1 MNVLLMYY
9 GTPYTESE
17 IEAYYTDIRH
27 GRKPPR
33 PLLDELVERYRM
45 IGKSPLNE
53 VTFSLARRLEA
64 ELNLRLPRFPMGLQS
79 APLPRT
85 TEGDARVYLGGKHNP
100 PFIAGALAQMAEDGV
115 DRAVALVT
123 APHYSLRSIAEYR
136 ERLELALDELGEPFP
151 VRFVQD
157 YYAHPGYV
165 SALARRVAAALW
177 RVREPARALVLFTAH
192 SVPMRAVE
200 ADGGV
205 YPRQVETTA
214 RLVAARLGL
223 DNWRVAWQS
232 AGRTDEEWLGPDVN
246 DVLREAAEQGFREA
260 VVAAVGFPADHLEV
274 FFDLDYEAQETAR
287 SCGIHLVRAAS
298 LNDDVDYVKVLADIV
313 EEAWQQEEDS

>member
-9 GTPYTESE
+9 GTPYDESE

-27 GRKPPR
+27 GHKPPK
-33 PLLDELVERYRM
+33 PLLDELIERYRM

-64 ELNLRLPRFPMGLQS
+64 ELNLRLPRFPGGLQS
-79 APLPRT
+79 APLPRLT
-85 TEGDARVYLGGKHNP
+85 DYDARVYLGGKHNP
-100 PFIAGALAQMAEDGV
+100 PFIAGALRQMADDGV

-151 VRFVQD
+151 VKFVQD
-157 YYAHPGYV
+157 YYAHPGYI
-165 SALARRVAAALW
+165 SALARRVSAALW
-177 RVREPARALVLFTAH
+177 RVRDPAKARVFFTAH
-192 SVPMRAVE
+192 AVPMKAVE
-200 ADGGV
+200 ADGGI

-214 RLVAARLGL
+214 RLIAARLGVE
-223 DNWRVAWQS
+223 NWQVAWQS
-232 AGRTDEEWLGPDVN
+232 AGRTGEEWLGPDIN
-246 DVLREAAEQGFREA
+246 DALENAAAEGVREA

-274 FFDLDYEAQETAR
+274 YFDLDYEAQETAQKL
-287 SCGIHLVRAAS
+287 GIHLVRAAS
-298 LNDDVDYVKVLADIV
+298 LNDDLDYVRVLADIV
-313 EEAWQQEEDS
+313 EAAWQGEEE

>member
-9 GTPYTESE
+9 GTPYDESE

-27 GRKPPR
+27 GYKPPK
-33 PLLDELVERYRM
+33 PLLDELIKRYRM

-64 ELNLRLPRFPMGLQS
+64 ELNLRLPRFPQGLHT
-79 APLPRT
+79 APLPRLT
-85 TEGDARVYLGGKHNP
+85 DYDARVYLGGKHNP
-100 PFIAGALAQMAEDGV
+100 PYIAGALRQMADDGV
-115 DRAVALVT
+115 NRAVALVV

-151 VRFVQD
+151 VNFVQD
-157 YYAHPGYV
+157 YYAHPGYI

-177 RVREPARALVLFTAH
+177 RVRDPARARVFFTAH
-192 SVPMRAVE
+192 SVPVKAVE

-205 YPRQVETTA
+205 YPHQVETTA
-214 RLVAARLGL
+214 RLIAARLGIE
-223 DNWRVAWQS
+223 NWQVAWQS
-232 AGRTDEEWLGPDVN
+232 AGRTGEEWLGPDIS
-246 DVLREAAEQGFREA
+246 EALESAVAEGVREA

-274 FFDLDYEAQETAR
+274 YFDLDYEAQKTAR
-287 SCGIHLVRAAS
+287 KLGLHLVRAAS
-298 LNDDVDYVKVLADIV
+298 LNDDLDYVRVLADIV
-313 EEAWQQEEDS
+313 EAAWQEEEE

>member
-9 GTPYTESE
+9 GTPYDESQV
-17 IEAYYTDIRH
+17 EAYYTDIRH
-27 GRKPPR
+27 GRKPSQE
-33 PLLDELVERYRM
+33 LLDELIERYRL

-64 ELNLRLPRFPMGLQS
+64 ELNLRQPRFPGGLEE

-85 TEGDARVYLGGKHNP
+85 TAGDARVYLGGKHNP
-100 PFIAGALAQMAEDGV
+100 PYIAGALRQMVDDGV
-115 DRAVALVT
+115 ERAVALVT

-136 ERLELALDELGEPFP
+136 ERLELALEDLGDPFP
-151 VRFVQD
+151 VKFVQD

-165 SALARRVAAALW
+165 AALARRVAAARW
-177 RVREPARALVLFTAH
+177 RVRDPQKAMVFFTAH
-192 SVPMRAVE
+192 SVPLKAVD

-214 RLVAARLGL
+214 RLVARLLGVK
-223 DNWRVAWQS
+223 NWRVAWQS
-232 AGRTDEEWLGPDVN
+232 AGRTGEDWLGPDIN
-246 DVLREAAEQGFREA
+246 DALEEAAAGGVTEA
-260 VVAAVGFPADHLEV
+260 VVAAIGFPADHLEV

-287 SCGIHLVRAAS
+287 RLGVHLVRAAS
-298 LNDDVDYVKVLADIV
+298 LNDDLDYVRVLADLV
-313 EEAWQQEEDS
+313 EGAWQTEES